1 MNIKVSGFRDS
12 FMNFMDQYI
21 SKILEFVPKDIPLFE
36 TLKEKQVKAYSN
48 ALLGNPYQLA
58 YDSLV
63 TSLREGSGN
72 LPEKK
77 LAAISFITFEDVKSY
92 ASYWR
97 QKIYSEVLISGN
109 MDEGM
114 AVGITKN
121 VE

>member
-77 LAAISFITFEDVKSY
+77 LAAISGITFEDVKSY

>member
-58 YDSLV
+58 YNSLV

-114 AVGITKN
+114 AIGITKN